1 MTAAMAFG
9 KLADRAAWSLRCED
23 QIVYSVPENL
33 CMNGL
38 DRIGR
43 PVFCAAMWN
52 PEAVVKAMY
61 DPFVD
66 LEYKVYMMKYDS
78 ACGRYSGIAESKEAD
93 DVVGSLRHEDRTIY
107 SVSEK
112 LGING

>member
-1 MTAAMAFG
+1 VLF
-9 KLADRAAWSLRCED
+9 RS
-23 QIVYSVPENL
+23 
-33 CMNGL
+33 
-38 DRIGR
+38 
-43 PVFCAAMWN
+43 
-52 PEAVVKAMY
+52 
-61 DPFVD
+61 
-66 LEYKVYMMKYDS
+66 LEYKVYMTKYDS